1 MLPSFE
7 ATVTPPDSV
16 QVVGRL
22 VATDLTS
29 MTTGEEVPTHLAEL
43 RGFTGKVGE
52 TLVLALDSGIEILV
66 GSGPRDSF
74 GSLEA
79 RRAAASLVRARGKA
93 STVAIDLRGVGAG
106 DLPTERLVQVIVEGA
121 GGAAYRFDRY
131 KSSEPESV
139 LESVQV
145 VVDEGAL
152 DDARRGIERG
162 SAITGAVSWSRD
174 LSNRVP
180 GDVTPT
186 VLAEEAAAVAERG
199 AVTIDIWDEEKIT
212 AEGLGGLLGVA
223 RGSAEPPRLVRM
235 TYEPDEATAL
245 PDSSGRVPTV
255 VLVGKGITFD
265 SGGLS
270 LKTPDGMIGMKMD
283 MSGAADVIATVGACR
298 ALGVG
303 VRVVAIAPITEN
315 MPGGR
320 AIKPGDVLKTRN
332 GKTIEVLNTD
342 AEGRL
347 VLADGLAL
355 AAELEPDVIVDIAT
369 LTGPCIVALGMKVAG
384 LMGNDSHAVGA
395 VEEAA
400 RRAGEPVWR
409 LPLPREY
416 AKDFESQIADMKNTG
431 KPRQGGALIAG
442 LILEEFVADRPWAH
456 LDVAGPSDSD
466 EERYEI
472 RKGGT
477 GFGVR
482 TLLEFVQEF
491 RPIGDTGV
499 RMADHI
505 GVG

>member
-7 ATVTPPDSV
+7 ATLTPRDSV
-16 QVVGRL
+16 QAVGRL
-22 VATDLTS
+22 VAADLTP
-29 MTTGEEVPTHLAEL
+29 MTAGEDVPGPLAEL

-52 TLVLALDSGIEILV
+52 TLVRPLDSGIEILV
-66 GSGPRDSF
+66 GAGPRESF
-74 GSLEA
+74 GSLEV

-93 STVAIDLRGVGAG
+93 SNVALDLRGVAAG
-106 DLPTERLVQVIVEGA
+106 GLTTERLVQAAVEGA
-121 GGAAYRFDRY
+121 GGAAYRFELY
-131 KSSEPESV
+131 KSREPESV
-139 LESVQV
+139 LESMAV
-145 VVDEGAL
+145 VVDDEGL
-152 DDARRGIERG
+152 DDARRGIGRG
-162 SAITGAVSWSRD
+162 SVIAAAVSWARD
-174 LSNRVP
+174 LANRVP

-186 VLAEEAAAVAERG
+186 VLAEEAGEVAERG
-199 AVTIDIWDEEKIT
+199 AVTIEVWDEEKIT
-212 AEGLGGLLGVA
+212 AEHLGGLLGVA
-223 RGSAEPPRLVRM
+223 RGSSEPPRLVRM
-235 TYEPDEATAL
+235 TYEPDEAVAR
-245 PDSSGRVPTV
+245 PDSGGRVPTV

-270 LKTPDGMIGMKMD
+270 LKTPEGMVGMKMD

-320 AIKPGDVLKTRN
+320 AIKPGDVLTTRN

-369 LTGPCIVALGMKVAG
+369 LTGPCIIALGTKVAG
-384 LMGNDSHAVGA
+384 LMGNDSHAVGS

-400 RRAGEPVWR
+400 GRAGEPVWR

-431 KPRQGGALIAG
+431 KARQGGALIAG

-456 LDVAGPSDSD
+456 LDIAGPSDSD
-466 EERYEI
+466 DERYEI
-472 RKGGT
+472 RKGAT

-491 RPIGDTGV
+491 RPIEGAEV